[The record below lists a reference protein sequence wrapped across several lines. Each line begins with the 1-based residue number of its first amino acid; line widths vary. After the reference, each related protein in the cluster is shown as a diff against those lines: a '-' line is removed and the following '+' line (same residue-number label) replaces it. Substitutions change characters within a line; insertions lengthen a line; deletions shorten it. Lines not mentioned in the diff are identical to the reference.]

1 MRVVFPDL
9 RLTSHEPCHT
19 FKAMTPLGQA
29 VIVACIVAITAVLV
43 PTLLA
48 LKKVALR
55 AESVLDLIEREI
67 RPMASQMESL
77 AGELRTLSHHAN
89 QELERVGVV
98 VRRLEELSVKVTRLV
113 GALSVLTRVGQYAG
127 IVTGIK
133 KGLDVFIRR
142 LKDKDH

>member
-77 AGELRTLSHHAN
+77 AGELSHHAN